1 MTTGQN
7 PLAGV
12 PLRCLI
18 GGDGAGEG
26 KDGELIMAPYDAT
39 VAPRRG
45 YSAKYLNLYRE
56 DGEPPAYGP
65 YLPRTTTARDYHEG
79 VPDPGGAGFWRN
91 LDEQLL
97 LAKRGGFAFVETDNC
112 DAYANGVVLRTFDRA
127 AGQGLQ
133 GALQK
138 SRHERAR
145 RGLDAAVGAPEC
157 VRRHH
162 RRGRRDTRADPS
174 YAVTRRQARAS
185 DLLRKLR

>member
-1 MTTGQN
+1 MLGRNVKSATLCAPLYGGTTRMTTGQN

-65 YLPRTTTARDYHEG
+65 YIYRAPRPRATITRACPIRAAQASGEISMNSS
-79 VPDPGGAGFWRN
+79 FWRN
-91 LDEQLL
+91 AVGLL
-97 LAKRGGFAFVETDNC
+97 L
-112 DAYANGVVLRTFDRA
+112 
-127 AGQGLQ
+127 
-133 GALQK
+133 
-138 SRHERAR
+138 SRPTIATPTPTASSCGH
-145 RGLDAAVGAPEC
+145 LTVPQAP
-157 VRRHH
+157 
-162 RRGRRDTRADPS
+162 
-174 YAVTRRQARAS
+174 
-185 DLLRKLR
+185 

>member
-1 MTTGQN
+1 MLGRNVKSATLCAPLYGGTTRMTTGQN

-45 YSAKYLNLYRE
+45 YSAKYLNFYRE

-97 LAKRGGFAFVETDNC
+97 WRN
-112 DAYANGVVLRTFDRA
+112 A
-127 AGQGLQ
+127 AGL
-133 GALQK
+133 LL
-138 SRHERAR
+138 SRPTIATPTPTASSCGHST
-145 RGLDAAVGAPEC
+145 VP
-157 VRRHH
+157 
-162 RRGRRDTRADPS
+162 
-174 YAVTRRQARAS
+174 QARAS
-185 DLLRKLR
+185 RCSAKIPARASTTRTRRRCWRTRMCSAPSSKRAT